1 MIKILMLINILI
13 YINQPL
19 AHPNALSRALDGPGV
34 AHPRKQPQKRHAR
47 VLSTRRDASRDP
59 FALKRRVLQTCG
71 TSKLLA
77 ERPTSR
83 PSKSIMLS
91 VTRVVS
97 GASTHTST
105 CTETLRMLTLAPPK
119 RLPGPI
125 CTQTVLTPYGTSVPP
140 RARASLG
147 RASINLSPIK
157 MHHIERCTGPVWRAH
172 AHARR
177 NAPHACFGHVKSVPR
192 TFCSHMVL
200 AMAPLI
206 ARATRV

>member
-1 MIKILMLINILI
+1 MVLKEKIFST
-13 YINQPL
+13 
-19 AHPNALSRALDGPGV
+19 SRALHGPGV
-34 AHPRKQPQKRHAR
+34 ARPRTQPQKRHAC
-47 VLSTRRDASRDP
+47 VLSTCRDASRDP
-59 FALKRRVLQTCG
+59 FALKRCVLETCG

-77 ERPTSR
+77 EQPTSR
-83 PSKSIMLS
+83 PSKPIILS

-97 GASTHTST
+97 GASTHT

-125 CTQTVLTPYGTSVPP
+125 CTQNVLTPYGTSVPP

-147 RASINLSPIK
+147 RASNLSLIK
-157 MHHIERCTGPVWRAH
+157 MHHIERCTGPEWRAH

-177 NAPHACFGHVKSVPR
+177 NAPHACFGHARSMPR
-192 TFCSHMVL
+192 ALCSHMVL

-206 ARATRV
+206 ARARVFE